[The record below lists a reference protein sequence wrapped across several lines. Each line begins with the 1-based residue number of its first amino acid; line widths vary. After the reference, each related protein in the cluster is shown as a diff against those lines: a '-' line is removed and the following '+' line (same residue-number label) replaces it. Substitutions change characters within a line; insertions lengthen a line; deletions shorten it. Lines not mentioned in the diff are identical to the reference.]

1 MRRVLI
7 GMPAA
12 ALVLLLSGCGDPAS
26 PANDPAAPPAS
37 STPSASP
44 SQAPSS
50 QAPTASASPVPP
62 AATPSVAG
70 RQVTVEGIVEAG
82 VEPGCKVL
90 NTATG
95 QYLLLGDVPL
105 GVQVRVTGTPAT
117 GVSTTCQQGTPL
129 RVTKVERK

>member
-7 GMPAA
+7 GLPAA
-12 ALVLLLSGCGDPAS
+12 ALVLLLSACGDPNA
-26 PANDPAAPPAS
+26 PANDPTTAPP
-37 STPSASP
+37 STS
-44 SQAPSS
+44 APST
-50 QAPTASASPVPP
+50 APSTVPPTSAKPVPP
-62 AATPSVAG
+62 ATTPSVAG
-70 RQVTVEGIVEAG
+70 RQVVVEGTVEAG

-90 NTATG
+90 NTDAG

-105 GVQVRVTGTPAT
+105 GVEVKITGVPAT